1 MNSDGM
7 GDNGI
12 NRFRCG
18 KLTVRTA
25 ELPMCYAKSVDHTGA
40 DGNRMRQATKGH
52 KFHACMKIYDFV
64 ERKTPKSSHFSKKNE
79 RI

>member
-25 ELPMCYAKSVDHTGA
+25 ELPMCYAKSADHTGA
-40 DGNRMRQATKGH
+40 DGN
-52 KFHACMKIYDFV
+52 KISREGD
-64 ERKTPKSSHFSKKNE
+64 RKEKTCPNWILKK
-79 RI
+79 

>member
-1 MNSDGM
+1 MSIFYKSPENVSRETFSGDLYISDIIQY
-7 GDNGI
+7 NET
-12 NRFRCG
+12 R
-18 KLTVRTA
+18 
-25 ELPMCYAKSVDHTGA
+25 
-40 DGNRMRQATKGH
+40 TKGH